1 MKVLIIDDEPL
12 ALSELRFLLDK
23 QSNVDQVVEADGVTA
38 AKQQLAKEAPDMMFL
53 DIRLEDGNGMAFAKQ
68 LKERPDCPYIVFA
81 TAYDQYALDAF
92 EAQAVDYVMKPFEQG
107 QIDEAVNRVQ
117 KLLDRSARTPGGR
130 QVSQQ
135 NANPRLSLSSDD
147 RTFVVQKTAIYY
159 IEAVKGKTKVV
170 TDREIISSQALK
182 KLYAQLDPGQFL
194 QVHRSYIVNLNQVR
208 EVQPS
213 FNQTYVLTLENGA
226 KVPVSRSYVAAVK
239 LALGINQ

>member
-1 MKVLIIDDEPL
+1 MKVLIVDDEPL

-23 QSNVDQVVEADGVTA
+23 HPNVDQVVEADGVTA

-130 QVSQQ
+130 RVSQQ

-147 RTFVVQKTAIYY
+147 RTLVVQKTAIYY

-182 KLYAQLDPGQFL
+182 KLYAQLDPSQFL

-208 EVQPS
+208 EAQPS

>member
-1 MKVLIIDDEPL
+1 MKVLIVDDEPL

-23 QSNVDQVVEADGVTA
+23 QPNVDQVVEADGVTA

-117 KLLDRSARTPGGR
+117 KLLDRSARMPGGR

-147 RTFVVQKTAIYY
+147 RTLVVQKTAIYY

>member
-1 MKVLIIDDEPL
+1 M
-12 ALSELRFLLDK
+12 
-23 QSNVDQVVEADGVTA
+23 
-38 AKQQLAKEAPDMMFL
+38 
-53 DIRLEDGNGMAFAKQ
+53 
-68 LKERPDCPYIVFA
+68 
-81 TAYDQYALDAF
+81 
-92 EAQAVDYVMKPFEQG
+92 
-107 QIDEAVNRVQ
+107 
-117 KLLDRSARTPGGR
+117 
-130 QVSQQ
+130 
-135 NANPRLSLSSDD
+135 
-147 RTFVVQKTAIYY
+147 TAIYY